1 MAARGSADA
10 ENRDDDTER
19 ESFSSSTYSMEQET
33 DMEEQLREM
42 DRWEE
47 RLRERTEED
56 GYCWPSEA
64 SSRGEPCDFEQC
76 LWDAADLIQKLREH
90 GFEGIVQHIGSFFVG
105 LAMRDVSIPQALQR
119 ERSPD
124 RLGR

>member
-1 MAARGSADA
+1 MHRTSVNMAARGSADA

-42 DRWEE
+42 DRQEK
-47 RLRERTEED
+47 RFREGTEED

-64 SSRGEPCDFEQC
+64 SSRGEPCDFE
-76 LWDAADLIQKLREH
+76 
-90 GFEGIVQHIGSFFVG
+90 
-105 LAMRDVSIPQALQR
+105 
-119 ERSPD
+119 
-124 RLGR
+124 

>member
-10 ENRDDDTER
+10 ENRDDDTKR

-42 DRWEE
+42 DRQEK
-47 RLRERTEED
+47 RFREGTEED

-90 GFEGIVQHIGSFFVG
+90 GFEGIVQHIGSFFAG